1 MTAYTYRMPA
11 GIAGAVSRPHHLT
24 AEPVALNNAKAF
36 DAYGLAGKD
45 VGGYFVPLEAGDAV
59 GVILGFYIRPY
70 PTTST
75 PDLVR
80 QVGTDKNLTGDRL
93 RRGYMT
99 VNVGVDAS
107 GITPRAPVNI
117 RIANPSATSPLG
129 APVAAAVADETV
141 VLPTAFFTGPGD
153 AAGNVEIEYNI

>member
-36 DAYGLAGKD
+36 GAYGPAGKD

-59 GVILGFYIRPY
+59 GVITGFYIRPY

-80 QVGTDKNLTGDRL
+80 RW
-93 RRGYMT
+93 
-99 VNVGVDAS
+99 
-107 GITPRAPVNI
+107 API
-117 RIANPSATSPLG
+117 KTSP
-129 APVAAAVADETV
+129 ATACAAAT
-141 VLPTAFFTGPGD
+141 
-153 AAGNVEIEYNI
+153 

>member
-36 DAYGLAGKD
+36 GAYGLAGKD

-59 GVILGFYIRPY
+59 GVIPA
-70 PTTST
+70 ST
-75 PDLVR
+75 FARTQPPRRLIWSA
-80 QVGTDKNLTGDRL
+80 VGTDKNLTGDRL

-107 GITPRAPVNI
+107 GITPHTPVNI

-129 APVAAAVADETV
+129 APVAAAVANETV